1 MPVRLNRPEETLL
14 FPTLSAGEWER
25 LQTFMEYRNFPAGQL
40 ICEGGAP
47 GHTMFFIEKGEVE
60 LYTLK
65 GKDTREIVRTL
76 KAGKFFGD
84 GAVLREDKTRT
95 LHVRAKSDVWVWE
108 LHRDKFEEVIKAH
121 PEIAIFMLREMAQW
135 FTTLVPANIATQL
148 EAKRTDAEKLVVRTV
163 RKIGSIPFFALNI
176 ALAVAWTVVNRLRPE
191 TIDKPELPILG
202 VILSFEAILVTVLVL
217 AKQNGAE
224 VDSNRRTQA
233 LLDNTYGTA
242 RELKSLRASVNEL
255 KETVA
260 TLQALLQEKKSS

>member
-1 MPVRLNRPEETLL
+1 MRVSLHRHEETLL

-25 LQTFMEYRNFPAGQL
+25 LQAFMEYRNFPAGQL
-40 ICEGGAP
+40 ICEGGEL

-60 LYTLK
+60 LYTIK

-95 LHVRAKSDVWVWE
+95 LHVRAKNDVWVWE

-148 EAKRTDAEKLVVRTV
+148 EAKRTDAEKRVIKTVRT
-163 RKIGSIPFFALNI
+163 IGSIPFFVINIVLATAWVLLNK
-176 ALAVAWTVVNRLRPE
+176 LHPDL
-191 TIDKPELPILG
+191 IDKPELPILA

-217 AKQNGAE
+217 AKQNGGE
-224 VDSNRRTQA
+224 VDANRRTQA
-233 LLDNTYGTA
+233 ILDNTHGTA
-242 RELKSLRASVNEL
+242 REVKILRASVNEL

-260 TLQALLQEKKSS
+260 ALQEKLS